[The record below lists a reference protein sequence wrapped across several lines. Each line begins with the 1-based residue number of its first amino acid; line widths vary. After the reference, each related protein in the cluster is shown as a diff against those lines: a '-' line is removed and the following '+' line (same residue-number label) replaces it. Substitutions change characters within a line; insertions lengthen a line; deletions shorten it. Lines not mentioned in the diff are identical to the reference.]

1 MQNIYQNEGKR
12 LLRTREFAERLGISV
27 ATLYRLIAAGKLPPP
42 IKIGGA
48 SAWPSSDLDAIVER
62 RATISHS

>member
-42 IKIGGA
+42 
-48 SAWPSSDLDAIVER
+48 
-62 RATISHS
+62 RAFFELNESKGIPILSRV